1 MMKKRLAPIAALLLG
16 MGLAAPASAQC
27 YADYQAG
34 RGSPL
39 QLHYGVVQIPD
50 SACGNMSAAGS
61 AVSQRISG
69 DGWRLLQVI
78 STFGPEG
85 LSSRQGNA
93 GAYFLR
99 Y

>member
-1 MMKKRLAPIAALLLG
+1 
-16 MGLAAPASAQC
+16 
-27 YADYQAG
+27 
-34 RGSPL
+34 
-39 QLHYGVVQIPD
+39 
-50 SACGNMSAAGS
+50 MSAAGS